1 MAYQVEFQ
9 DKIGYFFAH
18 VQGKRTVNSVVE
30 LIKDLSE
37 RAIELHHKRV
47 LVDVRDFEGWL
58 QIMESNYV
66 VTSEF
71 PKLRGKGLQKA
82 AILDREPVEPNRWF
96 FFETVAQNR
105 GFDLRI
111 FNNEKSALDWLL
123 EGVDLEK

>member
-1 MAYQVEFQ
+1 MAYQVEYQ
-9 DKIGYFFAH
+9 EKIGYLYAH
-18 VQGKRTVNSVVE
+18 VQGKRTQNSVIE
-30 LIKDLSE
+30 LIKDVSE
-37 RAIELHHKRV
+37 RAIELHQKRV

-58 QIMESNYV
+58 QIMESKYV

-71 PKLRGKGLQKA
+71 PKLRGKGLRKA
-82 AILDREPVEPNRWF
+82 AILDREPLEPNRWF

-111 FNNEKSALDWLL
+111 FNDQKSALNWLL